1 MTPEKRFARLVLAL
15 VILLVVGGGYGAGK
29 REKAP
34 VTEFV
39 AAVDL
44 APLES
49 LAVYAEGR
57 VKSFSSFANE
67 VVGAVS
73 GPRGYAGQSP
83 VHTYLEFMWRPSLY
97 AERDCVYVKNKLLR
111 ADIIDALGGGSGGYA
126 GYGES
131 SGDARL
137 ERFREDG
144 LISPELLSDPEVG
157 ARLQRRGADL
167 VRTARFV
174 NQVDYALGSMR
185 PMGLKERL
193 MIVPPP
199 PEGSE
204 QWASFADLTRPSA
217 VKDGFTDAAGRRRE
231 PHDPTLVA
239 GLATDIGELQRAW
252 VAQDAPAVNAAAL
265 RLSEDLRA
273 ANPEVYPAE
282 RRLGLEAFYFSSYNL
297 TWIWMLY
304 LLAVIPLLLSLVYRW
319 RFAHLT
325 SVALF
330 LVAFGFHSW
339 ALGLRWYIS
348 GRWPNS
354 NMFEAVTT
362 SAWFGGVGALVLQ
375 IWVRGVVR
383 EAVLL
388 TSAVASMLAFM
399 AAYYFPADLNP
410 NISNMMPV
418 LNDLW
423 LYIHTN
429 VIIWSYVIIMMA
441 SVSAMLYLG
450 WRLCGG
456 APSYVRLGGSAML
469 AGDKPDKRRAQAQ
482 VALATEAGP
491 VTIESIE
498 VDASLDRNSA
508 NGVLAERSD
517 LGTVLDGVTMVMMEL
532 AFVMLW
538 AGLVMGAIWAD
549 HSWGR
554 PWGWDPKEVFALN
567 TFLVFAVLVHTRI
580 KARDKGL
587 WTAWLAVLGAAVMLF
602 NWVVINL
609 KISGLHSYA

>member
-1 MTPEKRFARLVLAL
+1 MTPEKRFARLVLVL
-15 VILLVVGGGYGAGK
+15 VVLLVVGGGWSAGK
-29 REKAP
+29 RPEKQVDAF
-34 VTEFV
+34 TE
-39 AAVDL
+39 ALDL
-44 APLES
+44 QPLET
-49 LAVYAEGR
+49 LAVYADGR

-67 VVGAVS
+67 VVGNIS

-83 VHTYLEFMWRPSLY
+83 VHTYLELMWRPSLY

-111 ADIIDALGGGSGGYA
+111 ADLRDALARA
-126 GYGES
+126 GAAS
-131 SGDARL
+131 DPAWQATFL
-137 ERFREDG
+137 ETG
-144 LISPELLSDPEVG
+144 MVAPALLSHPEAQAV
-157 ARLQRRGADL
+157 LDRRAADL

-174 NQVDYALGSMR
+174 NQVEYALGSMQ
-185 PMGLKERL
+185 PMGLKARL
-193 MIVPPP
+193 TIIPPP

-204 QWASFADLTRPSA
+204 QWATFQDLTRPSA
-217 VKDGFTDAAGRRRE
+217 IKDGFTDAAGRRFE
-231 PHDPTLVA
+231 PHPPELVA
-239 GLATDIGELQRAW
+239 SLSADISALQRAW
-252 VAQDAPAVNAAAL
+252 VSQDAAAVNAAASSL
-265 RLSEDLRA
+265 AADLRA
-273 ANPEVYPAE
+273 AHPEAYPAAK
-282 RRLGLEAFYFSSYNL
+282 RLELEAFYFASYNL
-297 TWIWMLY
+297 TWIWMIY
-304 LLAVIPLLLSLVYRW
+304 LLAVIPLLLALVYRW
-319 RFAHLT
+319 KGAWAT
-325 SVALF
+325 SLVLF
-330 LVAFGFHSW
+330 LVAFGFHTW

-362 SAWFGGVGALVLQ
+362 SAWFGGLGALVLL

-388 TSAVASMLAFM
+388 TSAVSSMLAFM

-429 VIIWSYVIIMMA
+429 VIIWSYVIIFMA
-441 SVSAMLYLG
+441 AVSALLYLG

-456 APSYVRLGGSAML
+456 APSYVRLGGAAML
-469 AGDKPDKRRAQAQ
+469 AGDKPEGGRARGQTQ
-482 VALATEAGP
+482 VALSTAAGP
-491 VTIESIE
+491 VAIESVE
-498 VDASLDRNSA
+498 VETGLDANA
-508 NGVLAERSD
+508 AQGVAAERTD

-532 AFVMLW
+532 SFVMLW
-538 AGLVMGAIWAD
+538 AGIVMGAIWAD

-567 TFLVFAVLVHTRI
+567 TFLVFAVLVHARI

-587 WTAWLAVLGAAVMLF
+587 WTAWLALIGAVVMLF
-602 NWVVINL
+602 NWIVINL